1 MATIPNILSIAGFDP
16 SAGAGVLADIKTAE
30 ANGVYACG
38 VMTSLTYQNDT
49 DFEDVDWL
57 NTEHIIRQIQVL
69 RKRMNFS
76 AIKIGLI
83 SDVKTLQTIVSYV
96 QETCPDAPIIWDPI
110 LAATSGFEFHTSEKS
125 EEWFTVLK
133 EITLITPNRQEAQ
146 QIFKTTDEVA
156 IRRLIANKFLSSVL
170 VKGGHSD
177 NDQCNDVL
185 ITASEKYFF
194 EGSKL
199 AGFQKHGTGCI
210 LSTAI
215 ACNLAKGMSIIE
227 ACRKGKDY
235 VTKAIASNDSLLA
248 YHSIPCN

>member
-16 SAGAGVLADIKTAE
+16 SAGAGLLADIKTAE

-69 RKRMNFS
+69 RKRMSFA

-83 SDVKTLQTIVSYV
+83 SDVKALQTVVSYV

-110 LAATSGFEFHTSEKS
+110 LAASSGFEFHGSEKS
-125 EEWFTVLK
+125 EDWFTVLK
-133 EITLITPNRQEAQ
+133 EIALITPNRPEAQ
-146 QIFKTTDEVA
+146 QIFNTLDETS
-156 IRRLIANKFLSSVL
+156 IRRMIAGKFLSNVL
-170 VKGGHSD
+170 IKGGHSET
-177 NDQCNDVL
+177 DQCNDVL
-185 ITASEKYFF
+185 ITASEKYLF
-194 EGSKL
+194 EGTKL
-199 AGFQKHGTGCI
+199 TGFQKHGTGCI

-235 VTKAIASNDSLLA
+235 VTKAIASNESLLA
-248 YHSIPCN
+248 FHSIPSN

>member
-1 MATIPNILSIAGFDP
+1 MATIPTILSIAGFDP
-16 SAGAGVLADIKTAE
+16 SVGAGVLADIKTAE

-38 VMTSLTYQNDT
+38 VMTALTYQNDT

-57 NTEHIIRQIQVL
+57 NTEHIIRQIHVL
-69 RKRMNFS
+69 RKRMSFA

-83 SDVKTLQTIVSYV
+83 SDVKALQTIVSYV
-96 QETCPDAPIIWDPI
+96 QETCPDAPIIRDPI
-110 LAATSGFEFHTSEKS
+110 LAASSGFEFHTDNASED
-125 EEWFTVLK
+125 WFPVLK
-133 EITLITPNRQEAQ
+133 EITLITPNRPEAQ

-156 IRRLIANKFLSSVL
+156 IRRMIANKFLSSVL
-170 VKGGHSD
+170 IKGGHSD
-177 NDQCNDVL
+177 NDLCNDIL
-185 ITASEKYFF
+185 ITASEKYVF

-199 AGFQKHGTGCI
+199 KGYQKHGTGCI

-235 VTKAIASNDSLLA
+235 VTKAIASNDGLLA
-248 YHSIPCN
+248 YHSIPNN

>member
-1 MATIPNILSIAGFDP
+1 MAAIPNILSIAGFDP

-38 VMTSLTYQNDT
+38 VMTSLTYQNDS

-69 RKRMNFS
+69 SRRLSFA

-83 SDVKTLQTIVSYV
+83 SDVKALQTIVSYV
-96 QETCPDAPIIWDPI
+96 QEIFPDAPIIWDPI
-110 LAATSGFEFHTSEKS
+110 LSASAGYDFHSFDNTD
-125 EEWFTVLK
+125 EWFTVLK
-133 EITLITPNRQEAQ
+133 EITLITPNRPEAQ
-146 QIFKTTDEVA
+146 QIFKTIDEIS
-156 IRRLIANKFLSSVL
+156 IRRMIANKFLSSVL
-170 VKGGHSD
+170 IKGGHSD
-177 NDQCNDVL
+177 DDKCNDVL
-185 ITASEKYFF
+185 ITASEKFLF

-199 AGFQKHGTGCI
+199 TDFQKHGTGCI

-248 YHSIPCN
+248 YHYIN

>member
-16 SAGAGVLADIKTAE
+16 SGGAGVLADIKTAE

-38 VMTSLTYQNDT
+38 VMTSLTYQNDV

-57 NTEHIIRQIQVL
+57 NTEHIIRQIHVL
-69 RKRMNFS
+69 QKRISFS

-83 SDVKTLQTIVSYV
+83 SDIKALQTIVSYV

-110 LAATSGFEFHTSEKS
+110 LAASSGFEFHKEEASEN
-125 EEWFTVLK
+125 WFAVLK
-133 EITLITPNRQEAQ
+133 EITLITPNRPEAQ
-146 QIFKTTDEVA
+146 QIFKTDDETS
-156 IRRLIANKFLSSVL
+156 IRRMIANKFLSNVL
-170 VKGGHSD
+170 IKGGHSD
-177 NDQCNDVL
+177 NDQCNDIL
-185 ITASEKYFF
+185 ITASEKYTF
-194 EGSKL
+194 EGTRL
-199 AGFQKHGTGCI
+199 NDYQKHGTGCI

-215 ACNLAKGMSIIE
+215 SCNLAKGMSIIE

-235 VTKAIASNDSLLA
+235 VTKAIASNDGYLA